1 MTSFSFIS
9 ETCLFTTTTSTTT
22 MMPTTS
28 SNDSSITNPSTGE
41 SSSSGSNTAAVVGA
55 VLSILLLIAII
66 IIAFLIYQKY
76 FKGKKSQIQHR
87 QSMKGNCTDI
97 KQPLPPD
104 SDFTLSENPNSNDY
118 NSRPKLVSRQ
128 DKISVECLENDRT
141 LDEKTRHLANSN
153 SPFAM
158 TSTIYQQPEPLNDA
172 LRRNLT
178 PLPEQ
183 PRPPTSSAIRTK
195 PLPPIHN

>member
-104 SDFTLSENPNSNDY
+104 SDFTLSELNLKREPTMSDDLVVDSLSPRDRAIPMEQYSN
-118 NSRPKLVSRQ
+118 
-128 DKISVECLENDRT
+128 
-141 LDEKTRHLANSN
+141 
-153 SPFAM
+153 
-158 TSTIYQQPEPLNDA
+158 
-172 LRRNLT
+172 RNY
-178 PLPEQ
+178 
-183 PRPPTSSAIRTK
+183 I
-195 PLPPIHN
+195 